1 VEDAEVIWRDPE
13 SRAEGELTDAMVKQ
27 QTLGITQEVIWERL
41 GYSPTKISRM
51 KAMQTADSL
60 LAAAT
65 APTAPPGPS
74 STGNV
79 PAQAVPA

>member
-1 VEDAEVIWRDPE
+1 MIWRDPE

-41 GYSPTKISRM
+41 GYSPTQISRM
-51 KAMQTADSL
+51 KAMQTVDSL
-60 LAAAT
+60 LPGAT
-65 APTAPPGPS
+65 APKAPPAQPS

-79 PAQAVPA
+79 PAQPVPA